1 MSSSVLP
8 TLRRALFYVP
18 ASSPRF
24 LAKSLVLTSD
34 NVTYD
39 LEDSVTPSHKPAARI
54 ALREHLTNLRK
65 TETHLGEIAVR
76 INAVST
82 AHAIKDIQAVAALPS
97 LDTIVVP
104 KVNSPADL
112 LLVEDV
118 IRQAAPER
126 AAAAS
131 AAGTSADSRT
141 PPQPI
146 QLLALIESARAIMD
160 LREICGAT
168 GSLRGLI
175 FAAEDFALDA
185 SLQRTAGMAEMA
197 YARSAIVTA
206 ARAFGLESVIDAV
219 CTQLGGVRPT
229 EQLVAECDLAR
240 SFGFNGKQVIH
251 PIQLEVVHRHFTPSP
266 GQVENATRV
275 VMAEEIAAA
284 EGRGAFTVDGKMI
297 DAPEIARAQAIIV
310 RAKQCGIDIDAAREA
325 VKAQM
330 DQVIE

>member
-1 MSSSVLP
+1 MTSSVLP
-8 TLRRALFYVP
+8 TLRRALFYIP

-34 NVTYD
+34 NATYD
-39 LEDSVTPSHKPAARI
+39 LEDSVTPSHKPAART

-65 TETHLGEIAVR
+65 AETSLGEIAVR
-76 INAVST
+76 INGVST
-82 AHAIKDIQAVAALPS
+82 AHAVEDIQAVAALPS

-104 KVNSPADL
+104 KVNSAADL

-126 AAAAS
+126 AAAA
-131 AAGTSADSRT
+131 GDGGGEQR
-141 PPQPI
+141 PI
-146 QLLALIESARAIMD
+146 KLLALIESARAIMD

-219 CTQLGGVRPT
+219 CTQLSGVRPV
-229 EQLVAECDLAR
+229 EQLVAECNLAR

-251 PIQLEVVHRHFTPSP
+251 PIQLAVVHRHFTPSP
-266 GQVENATRV
+266 RHVENATRI
-275 VMAEEIAAA
+275 VMADEIAAA
-284 EGRGAFTVDGKMI
+284 EGRGAFTVDGQMI
-297 DAPEIARAQAIIV
+297 DAPEIARAHAIIS